1 MISMHPAFT
10 RTMALALLAALV
22 LALYALVAQPIIDAR
37 HDYDESI
44 IRSLDLI
51 ARYERIGEDRPAL
64 EAKLA
69 ALDKSASASTSY
81 LEGASASLA
90 GATLQNRA
98 RLAIDNAGGTIR
110 SSQILPV
117 LQQDELERIAIRIN
131 FTSDLAGLQQALHA
145 LESASPYLFLENV
158 TIQSQG
164 RVNRRRARLNE
175 DQSLAIRLDV
185 FGFFVPGAS

>member
-1 MISMHPAFT
+1 MNSIHPAIA
-10 RTMALALLAALV
+10 RTMALTLLAAL
-22 LALYALVAQPIIDAR
+22 LLGLYALVAQPIIDTRQA
-37 HDYDESI
+37 YDESI
-44 IRSLDLI
+44 VRSLDLI
-51 ARYERIGEDRPAL
+51 ARYQRVGGDRPAL

-69 ALDKSASASTSY
+69 ALDNSASSSNSY
-81 LEGASASLA
+81 LEGTSASLA

-98 RLAIDNAGGTIR
+98 KLAIDNAGGTIR

-117 LQQDELERIAIRIN
+117 RQQDELERITIRIN

-145 LESASPYLFLENV
+145 LESASPYLFLDNV
-158 TIQSQG
+158 TIQSQA
-164 RVNRRRARLNE
+164 RINRRRARVTE